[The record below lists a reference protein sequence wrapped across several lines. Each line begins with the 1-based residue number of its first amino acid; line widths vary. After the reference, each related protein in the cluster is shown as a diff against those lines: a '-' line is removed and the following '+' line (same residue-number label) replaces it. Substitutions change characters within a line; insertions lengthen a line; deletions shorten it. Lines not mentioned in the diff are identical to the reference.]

1 MSPTSGRGAVTDDI
15 SRQLEASLTPGALLK
30 AAREAQGLPE
40 KEVADR
46 LHLMPGYVSILE
58 QDDYQALRSPA
69 FARGYVKAYGRLL
82 GLDEGRLLAAFDRL
96 RASQQVEVEP
106 QADTRPPQLQ
116 RTGLGVVVSLAF
128 LLVLVLALWWWHGQG
143 PTEGQPDPV
152 SPVPGDTGQAAA
164 GADNPAG
171 EP

>member
-1 MSPTSGRGAVTDDI
+1 MTDDI

-40 KEVADR
+40 KEVAER
-46 LHLMPGYVSILE
+46 LHLMPGYVALLE
-58 QDDYQALRSPA
+58 QDEYQALRSPA
-69 FARGYVKAYGRLL
+69 FARGYVRAYGRLL

-96 RASQQVEVEP
+96 RASRQVAVEP
-106 QADTRPPQLQ
+106 RADTRPPQLQ
-116 RTGLGVVVSLAF
+116 RTGIGVVVSLGF
-128 LLVLVLALWWWHGQG
+128 ILVLILALWWWQG
-143 PTEGQPDPV
+143 GGRSEPGQPAAVTPAA
-152 SPVPGDTGQAAA
+152 PETGPAAA